1 MILCFNYCFLFFFF
15 WWYKSVGSI
24 SLSTHQLP
32 SRDVK
37 VGAASEGEVNEDI
50 SHESPTGGPIMK
62 VAVDSKEVGVDVLKK
77 ASPLIKWVTT

>member
-1 MILCFNYCFLFFFF
+1 MTLCFISCFCFALFF
-15 WWYKSVGSI
+15 SGGSI
-24 SLSTHQLP
+24 SLSSHQLP

-50 SHESPTGGPIMK
+50 SHESPTGGPIMRA
-62 VAVDSKEVGVDVLKK
+62 AVDSKEVGVDVLKK